1 MQDPKNKNSLNNSPS
16 GAGGNNSPA
25 FIPMQSG
32 RAGGKKYSGVVVPV
46 VTPLKAGLSLDEEAA
61 IKILQHLS
69 EYDTQAFILGTTG
82 EAASL
87 PVSVKEDYI
96 KLAGKLKKP
105 GTHLYAGISSNC
117 LEESLEM
124 ANHCATN
131 YVDVVVATVPSYY
144 ALTELQAK
152 KYFEQL
158 ADKSPLPV
166 VIYNI
171 PATTHV
177 SLSLSMLNE
186 LSHHPNIVGA
196 KDSERSDERL
206 AQSIALWKNRNDF
219 SHFVGWAAR
228 SAQALI
234 DGSDG
239 IIPST
244 GNLTPAVYR
253 DMLRVVKD
261 GDHKKAHELQA
272 VSDLLGNIYQ
282 GGKTLGESLWALKFL
297 MKQKGLC
304 EAIVMPPLL
313 PMGEEEKNILKAAYR
328 DVIEKAVY

>member
-1 MQDPKNKNSLNNSPS
+1 MADQKHIDSLNNSPE
-16 GAGGNNSPA
+16 
-25 FIPMQSG
+25 FIPTEPG
-32 RAGGKKYSGVVVPV
+32 WVGEKKYNGVIVPA
-46 VTPLKAGLSLDEEAA
+46 VTPLTAGFSLDEESAT
-61 IKILQHLS
+61 KILQHLS
-69 EYDTQAFILGTTG
+69 ANDVQAFILGTTG

-87 PVSVKEDYI
+87 PVGVKENYI

-124 ANHCATN
+124 ADYCAAHH
-131 YVDVVVATVPSYY
+131 VDVVVATVPSYY
-144 ALTELQAK
+144 ALTETQTK
-152 KYFEQL
+152 KYFVQL
-158 ADKSPLPV
+158 AEASPLPL

-177 SLSLSMLNE
+177 SLSLSMLDE

-206 AQSIALWKNRNDF
+206 ARSIALWKDRKDF

-244 GNLTPAVYR
+244 GNLTPAVYKV
-253 DMLRVVKD
+253 MLYAVKD
-261 GDHKKAHELQA
+261 GDHAKAHELQT
-272 VSDLLGNIYQ
+272 VSDMLGNIYQ

-297 MKQKGLC
+297 MKQRALC
-304 EAIVMPPLL
+304 EDTVMPPLL
-313 PMGEEEKNILKAAYR
+313 PMDEEEKNILKEAYR
-328 DVIEKAVY
+328 NTIEKAVY